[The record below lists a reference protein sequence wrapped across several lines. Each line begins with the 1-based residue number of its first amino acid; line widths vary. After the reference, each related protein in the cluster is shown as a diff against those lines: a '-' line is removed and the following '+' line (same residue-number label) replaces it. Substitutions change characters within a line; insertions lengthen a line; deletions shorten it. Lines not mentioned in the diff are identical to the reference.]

1 MGVFNVNA
9 TLKMYAFKRSH
20 LHVQRL
26 YVYIRMVESSES
38 FPWSQRA

>member
-26 YVYIRMVESSES
+26 YVYIRMVET
-38 FPWSQRA
+38 WSQRA